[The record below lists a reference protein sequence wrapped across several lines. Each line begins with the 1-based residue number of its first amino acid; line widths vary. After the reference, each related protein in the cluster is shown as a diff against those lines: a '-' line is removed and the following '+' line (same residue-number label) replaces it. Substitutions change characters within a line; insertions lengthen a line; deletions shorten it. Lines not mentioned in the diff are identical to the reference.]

1 MTAIIVD
8 NIKRLGLRE
17 FQRAMY
23 EHIRNPEAIIL
34 EKFKKPHLVLLP
46 YKEYLKLRE
55 ASLPGFHV
63 TKDTTQEPMIVPRS
77 AFLTVPLGDKD
88 NPTAGEPLTFW
99 QHVKKI
105 LNTKLF

>member
-23 EHIRNPEAIIL
+23 EHIREPEAIIL

-55 ASLPGFHV
+55 ASTLRVMTPV
-63 TKDTTQEPMIVPRS
+63 
-77 AFLTVPLGDKD
+77 VPLKSYFSMR
-88 NPTAGEPLTFW
+88 EEQPLTFW

>member
-23 EHIRNPEAIIL
+23 EHIREPEAIIL

-46 YKEYLKLRE
+46 YKEYMKLRE
-55 ASLPGFHV
+55 ASMVKV
-63 TKDTTQEPMIVPRS
+63 TIHPQEQG
-77 AFLTVPLGDKD
+77 TVPLASAFKMR
-88 NPTAGEPLTFW
+88 EEQPLTFW
-99 QHVKKI
+99 QRVKKI